1 MFTCSGVP
9 VDRKSSHIKVLT
21 SAKLATTLEDKRKAG
36 CSMTVSK
43 SVLILSVHFEIAV
56 VIMHAL
62 LALLSFQI
70 HVRDVSN
77 NIARGCLQ
85 HYDLD
90 LGIAFVKVVEFLDVS
105 VVHLR
110 HGMEFLPH
118 GNLVA
123 IQLIDSG
130 ALTPL
135 VLSKDS
141 SASED
146 GKELCKSLKVSSW
159 FVSCFST
166 WWF

>member
-1 MFTCSGVP
+1 MC
-9 VDRKSSHIKVLT
+9 
-21 SAKLATTLEDKRKAG
+21 
-36 CSMTVSK
+36 
-43 SVLILSVHFEIAV
+43 
-56 VIMHAL
+56 
-62 LALLSFQI
+62 
-70 HVRDVSN
+70 DVSN
-77 NIARGCLQ
+77 NIARGWLH

-90 LGIAFVKVVEFLDVS
+90 LGIAFVKVMEFLDVS

-110 HGMEFLPH
+110 HGMEL
-118 GNLVA
+118 
-123 IQLIDSG
+123 QLIDSG

-135 VLSKDS
+135 VLSRDS